1 MQDSGIGPGRWQLS
15 GRAYAEV
22 VNGLRAVAQRAGGA
36 AGRDDRSTSTERRLA
51 EAERRLA
58 EQQRTL
64 AAEHALAARLQQ
76 IILPI
81 PDGPIE
87 LPGLKVAL
95 RYLPAVQ
102 ESFVGGDWY
111 HAAELR
117 DGSVLLAVGD
127 VAGHGTPAAT
137 AMAQL
142 RHALRALAV
151 TTTDPGVLLGLLN
164 RLTCDLDLEK
174 PELCGTA
181 VIARYR
187 PESRRLTW
195 AQAGHP
201 PPLLNRAGRTVP
213 LDRPPGAMLGVTDDA
228 TYACATVDLAA
239 DDVLLLYTDGL
250 IEHRRHSLDYG
261 LDVVV
266 AAVDE
271 AVAVAPRR
279 SLGSLLD
286 RLHRANPDDDT
297 CILAARPTCG

>member
-1 MQDSGIGPGRWQLS
+1 LGGRQ
-15 GRAYAEV
+15 AYAGAV
-22 VNGLRAVAQRAGGA
+22 DVLRAAAHRATGRDQRAA
-36 AGRDDRSTSTERRLA
+36 STERRLA

-81 PDGPIE
+81 PDGPID
-87 LPGLKVAL
+87 LPGLAVAL

-127 VAGHGTPAAT
+127 VAGHGCAAAT

-151 TTTDPGVLLGLLN
+151 TTTDPGRLLGLLN
-164 RLTCDLDLEK
+164 KLTCDLDLET

-181 VIARYR
+181 VIGRYR

-213 LDRPPGAMLGVTDDA
+213 LDRPAGPMLGVTDDA
-228 TYACATVDLAA
+228 VYACATVDLAA

-250 IEHRRHSLDYG
+250 IEHRRRSLDDG
-261 LDVVV
+261 LEAVV
-266 AAVDE
+266 AAVDR
-271 AVAVAPRR
+271 AVAAAPRQP
-279 SLGSLLD
+279 LGTLLD
-286 RLHRANPDDDT
+286 VLRRANPDDDT
-297 CILAARPTCG
+297 CILGARPTGD

>member
-1 MQDSGIGPGRWQLS
+1 MTPPPAG
-15 GRAYAEV
+15 AYAGHRRWRV
-22 VNGLRAVAQRAGGA
+22 GGRQAYAGAVDALRAAAHRA
-36 AGRDDRSTSTERRLA
+36 AGRDDRAVSTKRRLA
-51 EAERRLA
+51 EAERQLA
-58 EQQRTL
+58 EQRRTL

-81 PDGPIE
+81 PDGPLD
-87 LPGLKVAL
+87 LPGLRVAL

-102 ESFVGGDWY
+102 EHFVGGDWY

-164 RLTCDLDLEK
+164 RLTYDLDLEQ

-187 PESRRLTW
+187 PRCPR
-195 AQAGHP
+195 GRPRP
-201 PPLLNRAGRTVP
+201 PPPRSPRRPAT
-213 LDRPPGAMLGVTDDA
+213 RPPAGWW
-228 TYACATVDLAA
+228 
-239 DDVLLLYTDGL
+239 
-250 IEHRRHSLDYG
+250 
-261 LDVVV
+261 
-266 AAVDE
+266 
-271 AVAVAPRR
+271 RR
-279 SLGSLLD
+279 S
-286 RLHRANPDDDT
+286 
-297 CILAARPTCG
+297 RPPPRPG